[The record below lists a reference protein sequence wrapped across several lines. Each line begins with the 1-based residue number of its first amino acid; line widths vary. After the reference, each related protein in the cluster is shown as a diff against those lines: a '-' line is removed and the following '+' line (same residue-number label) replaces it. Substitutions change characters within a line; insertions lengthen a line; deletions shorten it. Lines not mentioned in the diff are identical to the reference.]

1 MYCGSCIHDNTLATA
16 LMELGHDVAMVPL
29 YTPIRTDEPPVATE
43 RIFYGAVNVYL
54 QQALRLFRRTPR
66 VLDRVLDSSAML
78 GFASRMAGATDAA
91 ALGPLTLSVLRGEEG
106 RQRKE
111 LARLTD
117 WLTEF
122 RPDVVQLGNGLLI
135 GMAREIHRATGAPVV
150 SGLTGEDLFVDGL
163 PEPHRG
169 AVLTELRHRAA
180 ELAGFLAP
188 SRYYAE
194 RMRDLLEVP
203 AERIH
208 VVPLGV
214 NLEHFAAPTTGQ
226 TASTNAVSTGRAAGN
241 TSPAAAGEPVTIG
254 YLARICPE
262 KGLHLLVDAFIELAR
277 QPGAESA
284 RLEVG
289 GWVAKRE
296 RPYLQRLEQRVR
308 KAGLAERAVFHG
320 ELDGPAKRDFLRRV
334 DLLSVPTTYREPKGL
349 FVIEALAHGV
359 PVVQPAHGAFP
370 ELLEA
375 TGGGLLVDPD
385 STTALGTGLLE
396 LIRDPERRRELGRRG
411 RQAVE
416 RDFGSRNM
424 AQRTAAVYQ
433 RITDQERADP

>member
-16 LMELGHDVAMVPL
+16 LLELGHDVAMVPL

-43 RIFYGAVNVYL
+43 KIFYGAVNVYL

-66 VLDRVLDSSAML
+66 LLDRILDSGAML
-78 GFASRMAGATDAA
+78 GLASRMAGASDAA
-91 ALGPLTLSVLRGEEG
+91 SLGPLTLSVLRGEEG

-111 LARLTD
+111 LERLTV
-117 WLTEF
+117 WLSEF
-122 RPDVVQLGNGLLI
+122 QPDLVQLGNGLLI

-169 AVLTELRHRAA
+169 EVMAELRLRAA

-194 RMRDLLEVP
+194 RMSELLDVP

-214 NLEHFAAPTTGQ
+214 NLRHFDAPIERGSG
-226 TASTNAVSTGRAAGN
+226 ASTHAEGTNAG
-241 TSPAAAGEPVTIG
+241 GEPVTIG

-262 KGLHLLVDAFIELAR
+262 KGLHLLIDAFIELAGR
-277 QPGAESA
+277 PGGESA

-296 RPYLQRLEQRVR
+296 RAYLERLEARVR
-308 KAGLAERAVFHG
+308 EAGLAGRAVFHG
-320 ELDGPAKRDFLRRV
+320 ELDGPAKRALLRRV

-349 FVIEALAHGV
+349 YVLEALAHGV

-370 ELLEA
+370 ELIEA
-375 TGGGLLVDPD
+375 TGGGLLVGPE
-385 STTALGTGLLE
+385 SVNALAAGLLE
-396 LIRDPERRRELGRRG
+396 LIGDPERRRELGRRG
-411 RQAVE
+411 RAAVE
-416 RDFGSRNM
+416 RAFHSRHM
-424 AQRTAAVYQ
+424 AERTAAVYQ
-433 RITDQERADP
+433 RIVKQGRADA